1 MKEALSFID
10 ESSTLMKEA
19 LSFIDESSTLIDEF
33 PTLVKEVLSFIDES
47 PILIDE
53 SPTLMKEVL
62 SFIDE
67 SPILIKEALY
77 EQQGIR
83 NEQQINHS
91 LLLQSVNN
99 RLNHPYYRAPFCLIG
114 NGLLPVADR

>member
-1 MKEALSFID
+1 MKEALSFIDESSTLMKEALSFID

-33 PTLVKEVLSFIDES
+33 PTLV
-47 PILIDE
+47 
-53 SPTLMKEVL
+53 KEVL